1 MATPY
6 QNIAKKALINWNG
19 LTEQEA
25 TEKINNE
32 TVEQLES
39 QVYAMDS
46 VKFAV
51 IGIGK
56 EIGLTEEEITNF
68 FTVAVNG
75 PENSELFN
83 LISSKISGISEQQ
96 KLNIL
101 SVIHDGWVVSNSSE
115 KTFNKKVD
123 RQQLRQYAPLELIGW
138 NEVKSDLLFLE
149 PILSSVGVSVNEET
163 LQKAYHE
170 RVADYLENQNINN
183 QTDLIN
189 LISQGKA
196 YYSVLPS
203 ELEERLK
210 PYNEVVVSQI
220 LDNWA
225 KKDMPTS
232 QLFEQRSLDT
242 NKTI

>member
-6 QNIAKKALINWNG
+6 QNIAKSALINWNG
-19 LTEQEA
+19 LTEEQA
-25 TEKINNE
+25 TEKINTE
-32 TVEQLES
+32 SVEQLES

-46 VKFAV
+46 VKYAV

-56 EIGLTEEEITNF
+56 EIGLTEDEIANF
-68 FTVAVNG
+68 FTVVVNG

-83 LISSKISGISEQQ
+83 LVTTKISGISEQQ

-123 RQQLRQYAPLELIGW
+123 RQQLRQYAPIELIGW

-149 PILSSVGVSVNEET
+149 PILASVGVTINEET
-163 LQKAYHE
+163 LQNAYHE
-170 RVADYLENQNINN
+170 RVANYMDTNHINN
-183 QTDLIN
+183 QSDLIN
-189 LISQGKA
+189 LISQGKN
-196 YYSVLPS
+196 YYSVLPP

-210 PYNEVVVSQI
+210 PYTETVVSQMI
-220 LDNWA
+220 ANWEQ
-225 KKDMPTS
+225 KDLQTS
-232 QLFEQRSLDT
+232 QLFEQRSLET
-242 NKTI
+242 RTM

>member
-68 FTVAVNG
+68 FTVVVNG

-115 KTFNKKVD
+115 KKFNKKVD

-163 LQKAYHE
+163 LQKAYYE

-189 LISQGKA
+189 LISKGKA

>member
-1 MATPY
+1 M
-6 QNIAKKALINWNG
+6 
-19 LTEQEA
+19 
-25 TEKINNE
+25 
-32 TVEQLES
+32 
-39 QVYAMDS
+39 
-46 VKFAV
+46 
-51 IGIGK
+51 
-56 EIGLTEEEITNF
+56 
-68 FTVAVNG
+68 
-75 PENSELFN
+75 
-83 LISSKISGISEQQ
+83 
-96 KLNIL
+96 
-101 SVIHDGWVVSNSSE
+101 
-115 KTFNKKVD
+115 
-123 RQQLRQYAPLELIGW
+123 
-138 NEVKSDLLFLE
+138 E

-163 LQKAYHE
+163 LQKAYYE

>member
-19 LTEQEA
+19 LKEEEA
-25 TEKINNE
+25 IEKITNE

-39 QVYAMDS
+39 QVYAMNS
-46 VKFAV
+46 VKYAV

-68 FTVAVNG
+68 FTVVVNG

-83 LISSKISGISEQQ
+83 LVASKISGINEQQ

-123 RQQLRQYAPLELIGW
+123 RKQLRQYAPLELIGW

-149 PILSSVGVSVNEET
+149 PILSSVGVSVNEEI
-163 LQKAYHE
+163 LQKVYHE
-170 RVADYLENQNINN
+170 RVAGYLENQNINN

-189 LISQGKA
+189 LISQGKY

-210 PYNEVVVSQI
+210 PYNSIVASQI
-220 LDNWA
+220 LDNWT
-225 KKDMPTS
+225 KNDLPTN
-232 QLFEQRSLDT
+232 QLFEQRCLDT
-242 NKTI
+242 TKTI